1 MDAPIIDLGIP
12 FIDLGIHI
20 VGLDALI
27 LPPAES
33 HGVVGRH
40 GQRGAGELPR
50 LALLLASH
58 APQPSQ
64 PLAGWLGFHL
74 DAQIIDLGIQ
84 FRDLGIHTVGLD
96 ALVLPPAE
104 SHGVMGHR
112 GRWGAGEIPWLALLL
127 ASLAPTCLFGVG
139 WWLGGYLQP
148 AAFHEALPR
157 GKQADGLAP
166 LFRGQA

>member
-1 MDAPIIDLGIP
+1 MGIQ
-12 FIDLGIHI
+12 I

-33 HGVVGRH
+33 HGVVGHH

-74 DAQIIDLGIQ
+74 DAQIVDLGIQ
-84 FRDLGIHTVGLD
+84 IRDLGIQIADWDTQV
-96 ALVLPPAE
+96 PPCE
-104 SHGVMGHR
+104 PV
-112 GRWGAGEIPWLALLL
+112 ELA
-127 ASLAPTCLFGVG
+127 ASL
-139 WWLGGYLQP
+139 
-148 AAFHEALPR
+148 
-157 GKQADGLAP
+157 
-166 LFRGQA
+166 